1 MKTLKLIMTLLAAS
15 LFDAGPIL
23 AAEEQDKA
31 ASGQESSTITGEVL
45 DMVCY
50 LDSGKSGEGH
60 AKCARGCIESGT
72 PVGLK
77 AEDGKTYLL
86 IGEHKPMNKELSE
99 YAGKMIT
106 VRGKVASRGGVSMI
120 ENAEIQK

>member
-1 MKTLKLIMTLLAAS
+1 MKTLKIILILLAAS
-15 LFDAGPIL
+15 LFGAGPIL
-23 AAEEQDKA
+23 AAEDQEKA
-31 ASGQESSTITGEVL
+31 ASGKESTITGEVL

-106 VRGKVASRGGVSMI
+106 VRGKVVSRDGVSMI
-120 ENAEIQK
+120 ENTEIQK